1 MRKVPAKNA
10 RSTFL
15 YENLAKMIR
24 QSISAG
30 IFQPGDRI
38 PSVRQMSRQ
47 NGVSITT
54 VLQAY
59 QGLEEQG
66 LIESRPQSGYY
77 VAKQVEI
84 DLPEPDI
91 SSPSKDPSLV
101 SLHDLIMMI
110 LRDTQNSKLVQLGA
124 AIPNLE
130 LMPIDQLNKIF
141 LSLIKQ
147 GEQGIYQYC
156 LPPGLESLRLQIAKR
171 AVQNGCQLSP
181 NEIIITSGC
190 TESID
195 LCLYATCKQGDIV
208 AIEAPMF
215 FGTLQSLETH
225 KLRALEIPTDPR
237 TGIGLDALQ
246 FAIEHNPIKAVL
258 ISSNF
263 NNPLG
268 GKIPTE
274 KKKELVALLEK
285 HEIPLI
291 DNDISGEI
299 YFTDSRPSIT
309 KSFDKKGLVL
319 LCSSFSKDISPA
331 FRVGWVAP
339 GRFYQE
345 IEWLKFTSS
354 VATSSLPQ
362 MVIARFLESG
372 KYDHHLRRIRR
383 AYAANVAM
391 MSQAVINY
399 FPDETRVT
407 RPSGGFVQWVQLPE
421 SIDSL
426 ELYKD
431 ALKAGITITPGTI
444 YSPTNQFNHFIRLN
458 AADWSYRIER
468 ALEELGHLAKR
479 RIS

>member
-1 MRKVPAKNA
+1 MEDNSNRNSQK
-10 RSTFL
+10 TYL
-15 YENLAKMIR
+15 YEELASTIR
-24 QSISAG
+24 KSINEG
-30 IFQPGDRI
+30 IYQTGEKI
-38 PSVRQMSRQ
+38 PSVRLMSQQ
-47 NGVSITT
+47 NEVSITT

-59 QGLEEQG
+59 QRLEEQG

-77 VAKQVEI
+77 VASQLKI

-91 SSPSKDPSLV
+91 STPSKDPSLV
-101 SLHDLIMMI
+101 SLHDLIMMV
-110 LRDTQNSKLVQLGA
+110 LLDAQNTNLVQLGA
-124 AIPNLE
+124 AVPNLE

-141 LSLIKQ
+141 LSLIKK
-147 GEQGIYQYC
+147 GGKEIYQYC

-171 AVQNGCQLSP
+171 AIQNGCQLSP
-181 NEIIITSGC
+181 NEIVITSGC

-195 LCLYATCKQGDIV
+195 LCLTATCKPGDIV
-208 AIEAPMF
+208 AIEAPMY

-225 KLRALEIPTDPR
+225 GLRALEIPTDPR

-268 GKIPTE
+268 GYIPSE
-274 KKKELVALLEK
+274 KKKDLVALLEK

-299 YFTDSRPSIT
+299 YFTESRPSLT

-331 FRVGWVAP
+331 LRVGWVAG
-339 GRFYQE
+339 GRYYDE
-345 IEWLKFTSS
+345 IKWLKFTNN
-354 VATSSLPQ
+354 VAASSLQQ

-372 KYDHHLRRIRR
+372 KYDHHLRRLRK
-383 AYAANVAM
+383 AYATNVAM
-391 MSQAVINY
+391 MSQAVVNY
-399 FPDETRVT
+399 FPDGTRVT

-426 ELYKD
+426 DLYKD
-431 ALKAGITITPGTI
+431 ALESGIAITPGTI
-444 YSPTNQFNHFIRLN
+444 YSPTNQFHNFIRLN

-468 ALEELGHLAKR
+468 ALEELGALAQKR
-479 RIS
+479 LQ

>member
-1 MRKVPAKNA
+1 MKDNSEKAK
-10 RSTFL
+10 RSIFL
-15 YENLAKMIR
+15 YEKLARTIKK
-24 QSISAG
+24 SIAEG

-38 PSVRQMSRQ
+38 PSVRQMSHQ
-47 NGVSITT
+47 HGVSITT

-59 QGLEEQG
+59 QRLEEQG

-77 VAKQVEI
+77 ASPQVKF
-84 DLPEPDI
+84 DLPEPEI
-91 SSPSKDPSLV
+91 STPSKDPSMV

-110 LRDTQNSKLVQLGA
+110 LRDTQNSTLVQLGA

-130 LMPIDQLNKIF
+130 LMPTNQLNKIF
-141 LSLIKQ
+141 LSLIRK
-147 GEQGIYQYC
+147 GEREIYQYC
-156 LPPGLESLRLQIAKR
+156 MPPGLESLRLQIAKR

-181 NEIIITSGC
+181 NEIVITSGC

-195 LCLYATCKQGDIV
+195 LCLYATCKRGDIV
-208 AIEAPMF
+208 AIEAPMY
-215 FGTLQSLETH
+215 FGTLQSLEMH
-225 KLRALEIPTDPR
+225 GLRALEIPTDPR

-246 FAIEHNPIKAVL
+246 FAIDHNPIKAVI

-268 GKIPTE
+268 GFMPTE
-274 KKKELVALLEK
+274 KKKDLVALLEK
-285 HEIPLI
+285 QEIPLI

-331 FRVGWVAP
+331 LRVGWVAP
-339 GRFYQE
+339 GRYYHE
-345 IEWLKFTSS
+345 IEWFKFTNS
-354 VATSSLPQ
+354 VAASSLPQ
-362 MVIARFLESG
+362 MVIARFMESG
-372 KYDHHLRRIRR
+372 KYDHHLRRLRR
-383 AYAANVAM
+383 AYATNVAM

-399 FPDETRVT
+399 FPKDTRVT

-431 ALKAGITITPGTI
+431 ALIAGITITPGTI
-444 YSPTNQFNHFIRLN
+444 YSPTNQFHHFIRLN

-468 ALEELGHLAKR
+468 ALEELGSLAQN